1 MNQRHTESSNDKKNG
16 TLLGTYAP
24 INTDEAAAF
33 TETERNAMRA
43 YLQRTEV
50 RQSTLHR
57 IGTAFISGAGLL
69 LLIPI
74 FFKDAITAL
83 VDVLIQQS
91 DVLLPAGGTPSQIV
105 SGVLLYALIGYPLLL
120 SLGIPVY
127 ALLLL
132 LKDIVHFYFTL
143 YAPGFAAT
151 LHHPTFSMSAIA
163 FSSDESARVKKEV
176 MRQQYADPE
185 RMKYM
190 IPFSDAKREKYFD
203 HLIENTHGEIIP
215 ASRRLEQLQ
224 ALDVLPEGC
233 DLQTVQR
240 FDVAMG
246 IARALDR
253 TLVEEVAYAEMAQVR
268 NILYLRRLLLRYM
281 KALLMFIWTMMV
293 VFMMLPFLKSGRF
306 SPLIVMSLG
315 YLLWSITVMRV
326 VRQPLYWVY
335 RHLHAIDERQVDV
348 QLMQLETHI
357 EKFVWVAVAASALA
371 LVLMIAG

>member
-1 MNQRHTESSNDKKNG
+1 MTQPNSADNKNG
-16 TLLGTYAP
+16 ATNADAHLR
-24 INTDEAAAF
+24 TDEIAALAF
-33 TETERNAMRA
+33 TEAERNAMRA

-57 IGTAFISGAGLL
+57 IGTAFISGAGLM

-91 DVLLPAGGTPSQIV
+91 DVLLPVGAPFSDLVPG
-105 SGVLLYALIGYPLLL
+105 LALYALVSYPLLL

-143 YAPGFAAT
+143 YAPGFAST

-176 MRQQYADPE
+176 MRFQYADAE

-190 IPFSDAKREKYFD
+190 IPFSDAKREQYFD
-203 HLIENTHGEIIP
+203 HLIENTNGEIIP
-215 ASRRLEQLQ
+215 ASRRLEKLQ
-224 ALDVLPEGC
+224 ALDVLPQNY
-233 DLQTVQR
+233 DPLTVER
-240 FDVAMG
+240 FDAAMG

-253 TLVEEVAYAEMAQVR
+253 TLVAEVAYSEMAQVR

-281 KALLMFIWTMMV
+281 KALLMFIWTMMM
-293 VFMMLPFLKSGRF
+293 VFIMLPFLKSGRF
-306 SPLIVMSLG
+306 SPLMVMAVG
-315 YLLWSITVMRV
+315 YLVWAILAMPI
-326 VRQPLYWVY
+326 VRQPLTWVY
-335 RHLHAIDERQVDV
+335 RHLHMIEINQVDV
-348 QLMQLETHI
+348 QLMQLEMHI
-357 EKFVWVAVAASALA
+357 EKFVWAAVVASAA
-371 LVLMIAG
+371 AVVLTMR

>member
-1 MNQRHTESSNDKKNG
+1 VTSPETQHNPNG
-16 TLLGTYAP
+16 ANKPDARLR
-24 INTDEAAAF
+24 TDEIAALTFSEA
-33 TETERNAMRA
+33 ERNAMRA

-57 IGTAFISGAGLL
+57 IGTAFISGAGLM

-91 DVLLPAGGTPSQIV
+91 DVLLPIGGTFVEWLP
-105 SGVLLYALIGYPLLL
+105 GLALYVLVGYPLLL

-163 FSSDESARVKKEV
+163 FSSDESARVKKEI
-176 MRQQYADPE
+176 MRYQYADAE

-190 IPFSDAKREKYFD
+190 IPFSDAKREEYFD
-203 HLIENTHGEIIP
+203 HLIENTNGEIIP
-215 ASRRLEQLQ
+215 ASRRLEKLQ
-224 ALDVLPEGC
+224 ALEVLPENY
-233 DLQTVQR
+233 DPQTVER
-240 FDVAMG
+240 FDTAMG

-253 TLVEEVAYAEMAQVR
+253 TLVAEVAYSEMAQVR

-293 VFMMLPFLKSGRF
+293 VFMMLPFLKSGRI
-306 SPLIVMSLG
+306 SPMLVMASGFLV
-315 YLLWSITVMRV
+315 WSVLAMPI
-326 VRQPLYWVY
+326 VRQPLSWVY
-335 RHLHAIDERQVDV
+335 RHLHAMDKKQVDV
-348 QLMQLETHI
+348 QLMQLELYI
-357 EKFVWVAVAASALA
+357 EKPVWVAIGASAVA
-371 LVLMIAG
+371 LVLLVLM